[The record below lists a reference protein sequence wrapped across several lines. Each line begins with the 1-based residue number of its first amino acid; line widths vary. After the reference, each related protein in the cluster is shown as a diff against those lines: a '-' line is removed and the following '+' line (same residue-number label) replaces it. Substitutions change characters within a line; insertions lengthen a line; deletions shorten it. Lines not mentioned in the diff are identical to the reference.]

1 MVIFSTFATMFIHRF
16 AMLLIST
23 VSAALANA
31 QSYRGLCVVS
41 DKVVW
46 VSGSRGTVIRTKN
59 GGKTWDTLSP
69 AKYRHKDFRDVHAWN
84 SREAVI
90 MSSGDSAIFLKT
102 RDGGKS
108 WYPVYVNYKRG
119 VFFDDL
125 DFNGDRG
132 IAVSDPLRWHKSIP
146 KEPAFLFVESPDR
159 GENWYIPDWLDKH
172 PLLPNDTT
180 ESMFAASGSILKL
193 YAEGLRLA
201 TGGNT
206 PRILNISF
214 KYPGVVHAVSM
225 PVNNGAG
232 CGIYSFAEDNMGN
245 IIAVG
250 GCWNRPDMGD
260 SSAAVWDG
268 MKKAG
273 DTTQKAPG
281 GYRSSVC
288 YSPDYKTAFCTGT
301 NGTDISRDGGKSW
314 TLLDTRGFNVCRTS
328 RRYLWLAGR
337 AGNGIQKWPL
347 SKYKSGS

>member
-1 MVIFSTFATMFIHRF
+1 MVIFSTFADMTLLRPIILAILTLSAF
-16 AMLLIST
+16 AAHS
-23 VSAALANA
+23 
-31 QSYRGLCVVS
+31 QSYRGLCVIS

-46 VSGSRGTVIRTKN
+46 VSGSRGTVLRTKN
-59 GGKTWDTLSP
+59 GGKTWDTISP
-69 AKYRHKDFRDVHAWN
+69 SRYRDKDFRDIHAWN

-90 MSSGDSAIFLKT
+90 MSSGDSTIFLKT

-108 WYPVYVNYKRG
+108 WYPVYVNYKPG

-132 IAVSDPLRWHKSIP
+132 MAVSDPLRWHKSLP
-146 KEPAFLFVESPDR
+146 KEPAFLFVESTDR
-159 GENWYIPDWLDKH
+159 GENWFIPDWLEKH
-172 PLLPNDTT
+172 PLLPNDST
-180 ESMFAASGSILKL
+180 ESMFAASGSILEL
-193 YAEGLRLA
+193 HNDGLRLA

-225 PVNNGAG
+225 PVKNGAG
-232 CGIYSFAEDNMGN
+232 CGIYSFAEDDMGN
-245 IIAVG
+245 ITAVG
-250 GCWNRPDMGD
+250 GCWSRPDMGD

-273 DTTQKAPG
+273 DTTRKAPG

-288 YSPDYKTAFCTGT
+288 FSPDYKTAFCTGT

-314 TLLDTRGFNVCRTS
+314 ETFSQEGFNVCRFS
-328 RRYLWLAGR
+328 RKYLWLIGR
-337 AGNGIQKWPL
+337 ASSGIRKIPL
-347 SKYKSGS
+347 KSLTTEH